1 MSSSDVF
8 TMRGSLAAIPMEL
21 DKAHFVPLVTL
32 FASTLTWT
40 TLCQFVAFHI
50 AQAIYRLWFHPLS
63 KFPGPVLY
71 SVFYLPYLYQA
82 YIKGRWIFKT
92 TELHRKYGPIVRVGP
107 NHIIVDGEIGWPQV
121 FGRRK
126 ADQSEYEKMPAV
138 HKAKAYSII
147 GATRDIHRRQR
158 RQLNHA
164 FSDASLTQQEDII
177 QAYVT
182 LLLERLQTRADEAE
196 VVDAVKWMNCT
207 TFDII
212 GDLAFSESF
221 SSLQN
226 NAVHPWVKLIFDSI
240 RFLAVR
246 RFFVNFPLLRFALS
260 MFSSKFGTKQHP
272 SRDHA
277 KNKARR
283 RMALGQDPPGGR
295 KDFMSYMLRKT
306 RDGQVGMSE
315 EEILE
320 TCPTLVIA
328 GSETTAS
335 ALSAF
340 CFYMD
345 KNPRAYAQ
353 LTEEIRTAFGAE
365 EEITMQNA
373 SHLEYLQACVN
384 EILRIYPPAAETP
397 ARVSPGDFIEGV
409 YIPANTLVSV
419 YQWATFRNPKH
430 FKDPESFIPERW
442 LSPSHPLYDEGFKN
456 DNHAIFKPFSYGS
469 RDCIGK
475 NLAINELRVI
485 ISRMLY
491 RFDFNVLEGQD
502 DWHTKQRSFIIWD
515 KSPLMVR
522 FQTRQMAN

>member
-8 TMRGSLAAIPMEL
+8 TMRGSLAAIPMEWDETHL
-21 DKAHFVPLVTL
+21 VPLVTL
-32 FASTLTWT
+32 LAST
-40 TLCQFVAFHI
+40 FVAFHI

-71 SVFYLPYLYQA
+71 SVSYLPYLYQA
-82 YIKGRWIFKT
+82 YIKGRWIFRT
-92 TELHRKYGPIVRVGP
+92 TELHQKYGPIVRVGP

-138 HKAKAYSII
+138 HEAKAYSII

-164 FSDASLTQQEDII
+164 FSDASLIQQEDII
-177 QAYVT
+177 QEYVT
-182 LLLERLQTRADEAE
+182 LLLKRLQTRADKAE

-226 NAVHPWVKLIFDSI
+226 NAVHPWVKLIFESV
-240 RFLAVR
+240 RFLAIR
-246 RFFVNFPLLRFALS
+246 RFFANFPLLKFALS

-277 KNKARR
+277 KDKARR
-283 RMALGQDPPGGR
+283 RMTLGQDPPGGR
-295 KDFMSYMLRKT
+295 KDFMSYMLRNT

-320 TCPTLVIA
+320 TSPTLVTA

-340 CFYMD
+340 CFYID
-345 KNPRAYAQ
+345 KHPRAYAR
-353 LTEEIRTAFGAE
+353 LTEEIRTAFSAE

-442 LSPSHPLYDEGFKN
+442 LSPSHPLYDEGFKD
-456 DNHAIFKPFSYGS
+456 DNHAVFKPFSYGS

-522 FQTRQMAN
+522 FQTRQTAN